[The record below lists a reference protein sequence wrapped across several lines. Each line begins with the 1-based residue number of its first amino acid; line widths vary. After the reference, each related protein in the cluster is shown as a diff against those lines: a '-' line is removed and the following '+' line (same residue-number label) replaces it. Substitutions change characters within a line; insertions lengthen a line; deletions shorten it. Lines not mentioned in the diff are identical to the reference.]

1 MKVSVITAVFNNKD
15 TIGDT
20 VRSVSNQVYKDV
32 EHIIID
38 GGSTDETLEM
48 IKRYADGVSRVISEP
63 DRGVYDA
70 LNKGI
75 RLSSGDIVGILNGDD
90 VYAHNEVL
98 KTVVDVFEKQNV
110 DSCFGDLLY
119 VDKQNI
125 NKVVRYWKSSHYK
138 PGKFK
143 YGWMP
148 PHPTFFVKRQI
159 YERFGQF
166 NTNSRIAADYELML
180 RFLEK
185 YRMSTYYIPDVL
197 IKMRVGGISNR
208 SLRNLFTKTS
218 EDYKAWK
225 INNLDRGPH
234 TILLKNLSKI
244 PQFLRK
250 YQVKV
255 QVNAIIH
262 YR

>member
-90 VYAHNEVL
+90 VYAHDEVL

-110 DSCFGDLLY
+110 ESCFGDLLY
-119 VDKQNI
+119 VDRQNI

-148 PHPTFFVKRQI
+148 PHPTFFVKRHI

-166 NTNSRIAADYELML
+166 NTNFRIAADYELML

-218 EDYKAWK
+218 EDYKAWR
-225 INNLDRGPH
+225 INDLDGGPY

-244 PQFLRK
+244 PQFFRK
-250 YQVKV
+250 YQVK
-255 QVNAIIH
+255 AIIVH
-262 YR
+262 R